1 MSASACVAYIGLRFE
16 VAPDEI
22 EALEN
27 QKDNRQ
33 ASARSAGLTSYWANF
48 GGDAERYLLLIGTQ
62 IGILGP
68 ENASSVQ
75 LLDQN
80 LTAILSDVSAKLEAA
95 GIMGSVSLHLEWLKD
110 A

>member
-1 MSASACVAYIGLRFE
+1 MSASACIAYIGLRFE

-27 QKDNRQ
+27 RKDSRQ
-33 ASARSAGLTSYWANF
+33 TSARSAGLTSYWGNF
-48 GGDAERYLLLIGTQ
+48 GGDTESYVLFIGTQ

-68 ENASSVQ
+68 ENTSSVQ
-75 LLDQN
+75 LVVQD
-80 LTAILSDVSAKLEAA
+80 LTAILSDVSAKLESI
-95 GIMGSVSLHLEWLKD
+95 GIKGSVGLHLEWLVD